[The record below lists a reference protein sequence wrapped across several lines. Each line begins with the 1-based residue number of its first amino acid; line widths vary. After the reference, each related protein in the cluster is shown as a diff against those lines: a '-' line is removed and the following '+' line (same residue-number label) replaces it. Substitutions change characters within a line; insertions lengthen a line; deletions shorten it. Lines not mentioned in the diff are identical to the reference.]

1 MPIFVT
7 QGRMSRGYIRGG
19 MSKPEDRYAYVSRL
33 CEQAGGR
40 LVSFYFTLGHYD
52 FLLVTEM
59 PDAQSASLLSL
70 VATGGGGTEGAVT
83 TQAFTTAEMKD
94 LYGKAGKFDYKP
106 MGGAA

>member
-7 QGRMSRGYIRGG
+7 QGRVSRGYIRGG

-40 LVSFYFTLGHYD
+40 L
-52 FLLVTEM
+52 
-59 PDAQSASLLSL
+59 LSL
-70 VATGGGGTEGAVT
+70 VATGGGGTEGVVT